1 MKSKIFFL
9 SLILLVFASCSKD
22 TEEVYIPVPAPLEI
36 PSLFKSLLIAP
47 VIPSDNL
54 QTVEGIALGKQLFFE
69 TKLSA
74 DNTQSCASCHD
85 PKLAFTDDARFSEG
99 IDGLV
104 GNRNSMPIFNVA
116 WNFDEQFFWD
126 GRASSL
132 QKQAFDPVRN
142 PVEMHNTW
150 SNLAATLQQ
159 DTRYPE
165 LFYKAFGTRKIDS
178 VLVTKAIAQF
188 ERTLISGN
196 SKFDKH
202 LRNEIPLTTQELN
215 GFAVFMDETKGDCFH
230 CHGSDKNPLWTDNQ
244 FHNNGL
250 DAVITDEGLAK
261 VTGSPNDKGKFKSPS
276 LRNLAFTAP
285 YMHDG
290 RFSTLEQV
298 INHYSE
304 GLQNSSTIDPL
315 MKKVS
320 TGGVGLTPQEKSDL
334 KAFLLSLSDSDFIN
348 NPAFQNE

>member
-1 MKSKIFFL
+1 
-9 SLILLVFASCSKD
+9 
-22 TEEVYIPVPAPLEI
+22 
-36 PSLFKSLLIAP
+36 
-47 VIPSDNL
+47 
-54 QTVEGIALGKQLFFE
+54 
-69 TKLSA
+69 
-74 DNTQSCASCHD
+74 
-85 PKLAFTDDARFSEG
+85 
-99 IDGLV
+99 
-104 GNRNSMPIFNVA
+104 
-116 WNFDEQFFWD
+116 
-126 GRASSL
+126 
-132 QKQAFDPVRN
+132 
-142 PVEMHNTW
+142 
-150 SNLAATLQQ
+150 
-159 DTRYPE
+159 
-165 LFYKAFGTRKIDS
+165 
-178 VLVTKAIAQF
+178 
-188 ERTLISGN
+188 LISGN